1 MGELPSS
8 KWSRGVA
15 WLGDRVVTEAQNAA
29 LPNTLELEG
38 DIGWEGQSRLF
49 SVHFQTS
56 ILVPFMQHRCVSA
69 ALTFSSTH
77 VSRSEMVEWVSGW
90 RTCCTDMI
98 FPTQQG
104 TLSVHSTAT
113 PTLVTA
119 KSPLSWALPAK
130 CNNLHLSQKEKKW
143 LKFPWFF
150 HT

>member
-29 LPNTLELEG
+29 LPNTFELEG

-69 ALTFSSTH
+69 ALTFSFLPHMYPALRWWNESVAGEPVVLTWFSQH
-77 VSRSEMVEWVSGW
+77 SREPFLYTALQLLHWW
-90 RTCCTDMI
+90 
-98 FPTQQG
+98 Q
-104 TLSVHSTAT
+104 LNHHSAELCQ
-113 PTLVTA
+113 PNA
-119 KSPLSWALPAK
+119 II
-130 CNNLHLSQKEKKW
+130 CI
-143 LKFPWFF
+143 
-150 HT
+150 